1 MNSEYLFY
9 YSLWFWCM
17 FDLIYNCWSRSCFSF
32 YIFYF
37 LSIFSYYFDLLNY
50 SACWLYIIAHSYLFG
65 WIRLSDCF
73 LLLCKLLNYSDWCCS
88 KMLDYINK
96 INFIFLTCDFMYKS
110 ILSLKNYAFQLE
122 VNLSNPFLY
131 CLSYIPLELKML
143 WLFVLLPGDSIFFLE

>member
-110 ILSLKNYAFQLE
+110 ILSLKKLCISIGSKSFE
-122 VNLSNPFLY
+122 
-131 CLSYIPLELKML
+131 
-143 WLFVLLPGDSIFFLE
+143 SIFILPQLHSIRTENALIVRPASWG